1 MATNDKTIDRL
12 QYLEILYRQ
21 GYRSDVIDRSLDKI
35 IALER
40 AAAQHDLADVQER
53 LRTFET
59 RYQMPSEEFYR
70 RFRAGELG
78 DAMDVVEWSI
88 FYEMWESVRAR
99 LERLETD
106 LVLPAGITQR
116 VPPAVMSRTWQ
127 AIWFSCMSTAW
138 VSDADCVHQ
147 NRS

>member
-12 QYLEILYRQ
+12 QYLETLYRQ
-21 GYRSDVIDRSLDKI
+21 GYRSDVIDRALDKL

-40 AAAQHDLADVQER
+40 AAAQRDLADLQER
-53 LRTFET
+53 LQAFET
-59 RYQMPSEEFYR
+59 RYQMPSEAFYR
-70 RFRAGELG
+70 CFRAGELG

-106 LVLPAGITQR
+106 LA
-116 VPPAVMSRTWQ
+116 
-127 AIWFSCMSTAW
+127 
-138 VSDADCVHQ
+138 
-147 NRS
+147 

>member
-1 MATNDKTIDRL
+1 MAPNDKTIDRL

-40 AAAQHDLADVQER
+40 AAAQHDLADLQER
-53 LRTFET
+53 LQAFET

-99 LERLETD
+99 LKRLETD
-106 LVLPAGITQR
+106 LA
-116 VPPAVMSRTWQ
+116 
-127 AIWFSCMSTAW
+127 
-138 VSDADCVHQ
+138 
-147 NRS
+147 

>member
-12 QYLEILYRQ
+12 QYLEILYHQ

-35 IALER
+35 IALAR
-40 AAAQHDLADVQER
+40 AAAQRELADLQER
-53 LRTFET
+53 LRAFET

-70 RFRAGELG
+70 RFRAGEQG

-99 LERLETD
+99 LERLDTD
-106 LVLPAGITQR
+106 LT
-116 VPPAVMSRTWQ
+116 
-127 AIWFSCMSTAW
+127 
-138 VSDADCVHQ
+138 
-147 NRS
+147 

>member
-1 MATNDKTIDRL
+1 M
-12 QYLEILYRQ
+12 
-21 GYRSDVIDRSLDKI
+21 IDRSLDKI

-40 AAAQHDLADVQER
+40 AAAARELADLQER
-53 LRTFET
+53 LQAFET

-99 LERLETD
+99 LAIIET
-106 LVLPAGITQR
+106 A
-116 VPPAVMSRTWQ
+116 
-127 AIWFSCMSTAW
+127 ST
-138 VSDADCVHQ
+138 
-147 NRS
+147 